1 MNGMMGAGVGMMPY
15 GGGAAVGMMPY
26 GGAAVGAGCG
36 YNPAVW
42 DASNY
47 QCNPVPICTTQ
58 GCPLPAPAPGFV
70 PVDPNLA
77 AVQQAAAA
85 AVAGYGGAVG
95 QPMPN
100 PNVPP
105 GFAFPQGGFPL
116 GFPGG
121 QNCQFGPWNPWSY
134 CGLFPRQRGLVCTQL
149 PLPNIIIPA
158 GTVGPDGV
166 VTPGPETTVNIQPPV
181 AVQIKCLRIPSDI
194 AGALEITNITN
205 GLDPLFLGS
214 SGAAYPA
221 RLATEVADSDCGLSF
236 GNAIITPNG
245 NPLSITFRNTQA
257 ADVRLAGSFQ
267 VTALYC

>member
-1 MNGMMGAGVGMMPY
+1 MNGALVGQMMGF
-15 GGGAAVGMMPY
+15 GGGGY

-42 DASNY
+42 DTSAY
-47 QCNPVPICTTQ
+47 QCNPVPVCTTN
-58 GCPLPAPAPGFV
+58 GCPLPV
-70 PVDPNLA
+70 PVGYPNGFPGGGDLM
-77 AVQQAAAA
+77 AVQQAAAQA
-85 AVAGYGGAVG
+85 AVAGYGGMVG
-95 QPMPN
+95 QNMPM
-100 PNVPP
+100 VP
-105 GFAFPQGGFPL
+105 A
-116 GFPGG
+116 FPGG
-121 QNCQFGPWNPWSY
+121 GQFPGFGPNMQGCNGPGPWNPWSY

-149 PLPNIIIPA
+149 PLPNIIIPG
-158 GTVGPDGV
+158 GTIDP
-166 VTPGPETTVNIQPPV
+166 VTGDVIPGPETTVNIQPPV

-257 ADVRLAGSFQ
+257 APVRLAGSFQ